1 MRKAKF
7 KVGQIVRVNT
17 KWYRS
22 TRKDQQYQRITQVWR
37 WTPTRCPQNDRE
49 DHRRFRDLGYGYNLL
64 NGDEA
69 HQKYLQPLTQK
80 ERGVQ

>member
-17 KWYRS
+17 QWYRS

-37 WTPTRCPQNDRE
+37 WTTIRGA
-49 DHRRFRDLGYGYNLL
+49 FGYGYNLL

>member
-17 KWYRS
+17 QWYRS

-37 WTPTRCPQNDRE
+37 WTPTSDS
-49 DHRRFRDLGYGYNLL
+49 FGYDLL
-64 NGDEA
+64 NGDAA
-69 HQKYLQPLTQK
+69 HQNYLQPLTQK

>member
-37 WTPTRCPQNDRE
+37 WRPPSDS
-49 DHRRFRDLGYGYNLL
+49 FGYGYSLL

-69 HQKYLQPLTQK
+69 HQKFLQPLTQK

>member
-1 MRKAKF
+1 MPKAKF
-7 KVGQIVRVNT
+7 KVGQVVRVNT
-17 KWYRS
+17 EWYR
-22 TRKDQQYQRITQVWR
+22 TKAKRGEQYQRITQVWR
-37 WTPTRCPQNDRE
+37 WKPPSDS
-49 DHRRFRDLGYGYNLL
+49 FGYGYNLL

>member
-7 KVGQIVRVNT
+7 KVGQVVRVNT
-17 KWYRS
+17 EWYR
-22 TRKDQQYQRITQVWR
+22 TGTKRGEQYQRITQVWR
-37 WTPTRCPQNDRE
+37 WMSMSDS
-49 DHRRFRDLGYGYNLL
+49 FGYTLL
-64 NGDEA
+64 NGDKA

>member
-37 WTPTRCPQNDRE
+37 WTPTSDS
-49 DHRRFRDLGYGYNLL
+49 FSYGYNLL
-64 NGDEA
+64 NGDAA